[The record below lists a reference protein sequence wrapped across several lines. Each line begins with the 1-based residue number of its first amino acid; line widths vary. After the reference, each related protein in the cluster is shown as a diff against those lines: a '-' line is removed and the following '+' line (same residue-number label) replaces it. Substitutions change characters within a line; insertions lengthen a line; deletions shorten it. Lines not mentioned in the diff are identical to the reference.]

1 MDQTV
6 KTFTSEGADARK
18 WIGRMGERLEVNRQ
32 ESQQAGSWGRKM
44 GFSL

>member
-1 MDQTV
+1 
-6 KTFTSEGADARK
+6 
-18 WIGRMGERLEVNRQ
+18 MGERLEVNRQ